1 MFMNLEN
8 MDRWKLSL
16 DEAWFIINEK
26 INEYTNKYKNREVS
40 VFICGYDV
48 YLVVSDGKDD
58 EFTSKNN
65 EKKIGTISSEVPLD
79 KLVRFQR
86 RIRFK
91 KSYMV

>member
-8 MDRWKLSL
+8 MCNWKLSI
-16 DEAWFIINEK
+16 DEAWYLINKK
-26 INEYTNKYKNREVS
+26 ITEYTDKYKNREIS
-40 VFICGYDV
+40 VFISGYDI
-48 YLVVSDGKDD
+48 YLVISDAKDD
-58 EFTSKNN
+58 EFMSRNN

>member
-8 MDRWKLSL
+8 MCSWNLSL
-16 DEAWFIINEK
+16 DGAWHLINEK

-40 VFICGYDV
+40 VFICGYDI
-48 YLVVSDGKDD
+48 YLVISDGKDD
-58 EFTSKNN
+58 EFVSKNI
-65 EKKIGTISSEVPLD
+65 EKKIGAISSEVPLD

>member
-8 MDRWKLSL
+8 MSAWKLSI
-16 DEAWFIINEK
+16 DEAWHLINK
-26 INEYTNKYKNREVS
+26 RINEYTNKYKNREVS
-40 VFICGYDV
+40 VFICGYDI
-48 YLVVSDGKDD
+48 YLVISDAKDD
-58 EFTSKNN
+58 EFKSRNI

-79 KLVRFQR
+79 KLIRFQR

>member
-8 MDRWKLSL
+8 LCNWKLSL
-16 DEAWFIINEK
+16 DEAWFIINKK
-26 INEYTNKYKNREVS
+26 ITEYSNKYKNREVS
-40 VFICGYDV
+40 VFICGYDI
-48 YLVVSDGKDD
+48 YLVLSDGKDD
-58 EFTSKNN
+58 EFMSRNI

>member
-8 MDRWKLSL
+8 MSTWKLSI
-16 DEAWFIINEK
+16 DEAWELINKK
-26 INEYTNKYKNREVS
+26 INEYTNKYKNREIS
-40 VFICGYDV
+40 VFICAYDI
-48 YLVVSDGKDD
+48 YLVISDGKDD
-58 EFTSKNN
+58 EFMSRNC

-91 KSYMV
+91 KSYMI

>member
-8 MDRWKLSL
+8 ISAWKLSI
-16 DEAWFIINEK
+16 DEAWYLINKK
-26 INEYTNKYKNREVS
+26 INEYTDKYKNREIS
-40 VFICGYDV
+40 VFICAYDI
-48 YLVVSDGKDD
+48 YLVISDAKDD
-58 EFTSKNN
+58 EFMSRNN

-91 KSYMV
+91 KSYMI

>member
-8 MDRWKLSL
+8 MNNWKLSL
-16 DEAWFIINEK
+16 DEAWHIINEK
-26 INEYTNKYKNREVS
+26 MTEYTNKYKNRQIS
-40 VFICGYDV
+40 VFISGYDIYFV
-48 YLVVSDGKDD
+48 ISDAKDD
-58 EFTSKNN
+58 EFRSKNH

-91 KSYMV
+91 KSY

>member
-8 MDRWKLSL
+8 MSTWKLSL
-16 DEAWFIINEK
+16 DEAWELINKK

-40 VFICGYDV
+40 VFICAYDI
-48 YLVVSDGKDD
+48 YLVLSDDKDD
-58 EFTSKNN
+58 EFMSRNI

-91 KSYMV
+91 KSYMI